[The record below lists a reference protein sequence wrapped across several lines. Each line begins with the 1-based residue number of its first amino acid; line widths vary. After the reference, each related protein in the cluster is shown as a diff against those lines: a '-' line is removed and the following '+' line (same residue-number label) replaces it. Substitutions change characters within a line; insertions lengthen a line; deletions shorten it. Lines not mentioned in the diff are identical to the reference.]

1 MKTLIGL
8 GCSHTQGSAFVKN
21 FNSKDELGE
30 RTQIVPEL
38 EFASDELKKQL
49 AKQNPYVDWN
59 KNTILLDEILDKQS
73 ATKPANNNLENSK
86 VISKYFNYTIEV
98 FI

>member
-38 EFASDELKKQL
+38 EFASDELKKHYNNTL
-49 AKQNPYVDWN
+49 TTHEWIT
-59 KNTILLDEILDKQS
+59 KNLTWIGKLNNYLKYDKLLNFGFGGQGLSSAQS
-73 ATKPANNNLENSK
+73 KL
-86 VISKYFNYTIEV
+86 
-98 FI
+98 